1 MNAQLQNYAPGA
13 RLVIRDT
20 EWVLRRVDL
29 SSDGG
34 YQLTCDGIS
43 ELVHGQ
49 TNMFLTQIE
58 DDIQTLDPAKTQLEQ
73 DLSDKFAQGLLYIES
88 QLRQAIPNDESI
100 HLAQHAAMDLVPYQ
114 IDPTVQALKQP
125 RQRILIADA
134 VGLGKTLEAGIL
146 VTELMQRGRGKRM
159 LVLTLKSMMTQFQKE
174 FWNRFTIPLTRL
186 DSAGLQRV
194 RQRIPGNHN
203 PFYYFDK
210 SIISID
216 TLKQDNEFK
225 GYLEKAYWDIIV
237 IDEAHNVADR
247 GTSSQRAALAQLL
260 ASRSDTLIML
270 SATPHDGKAR
280 SFASLMN
287 MLDPTAIANPE
298 QYAKEDFHNKGLVI
312 RRFKK
317 DIREQVE
324 TEFKE
329 RQVHCL
335 KHPASLEEETAYDA
349 LLAVPFTYKGK
360 FDPEKQGHLIRIG
373 LQKALFSSPA
383 ACLSSVNERIAKLEN
398 TLSQNEPQ
406 NEDIHTELN
415 ALQSLKLALQNI
427 NVERNTKYQNFI
439 QLLKNKA
446 FDWKKTNTNDR
457 LVIFSERLETLKFL
471 EKQLKQDLKLN
482 DAQITQLHGG
492 LSDVDQ
498 QKIVETFGKP
508 ETKLRVL
515 LCSDVASEGINLHY
529 LSHRLIHFDLP
540 WSLMVFQQRNGRVD
554 RYGQEETPHIYYL
567 ITESENQT
575 IRGDTRILEILQQK
589 DEQAYKN
596 IGDPATFMKV
606 HDVDAE
612 EQLTEKAMAE
622 GMEAQV
628 FDQTYQADES
638 NEGDELF
645 ALFFSTEEA
654 APSALQQLPL
664 AERQNLF
671 ASDYVFA
678 KAAIQYLNRD
688 RQLMDASFSDS
699 NQTFSLIAP
708 DDLRHHFRYLP
719 PEIRPE
725 KWEQPLILTAD
736 KKQYQNEVKRSRQD
750 ESAWPKQHY
759 LWAQHPVM
767 QWLQERMLANVGRH
781 TAPVLAL
788 NSELQPGQSI
798 FLVSG
803 LIPNRKAHPVIWHW
817 YAVHCDDGKVTSVE
831 DMHQTLKQLQLG
843 RKPLPN
849 SGQPVE
855 LEKLLALRGP
865 VIEAAKQQ
873 VLQARNEFDTEM
885 QVKLAAQTAELQR
898 LRELQQDQLEL
909 ALSTSRQD
917 TSFKEARRLRE
928 SKRIDDIFKQ
938 YQTWVEE
945 TLNTEPMPYMQI
957 IGVITRAHQSP
968 YMSGEH

>member
-1 MNAQLQNYAPGA
+1 MNAQLKHYAPGA

-43 ELVHGQ
+43 ELVRGQ

-58 DDIQTLDPAKTQLEQ
+58 DDIQILDPAETTLEQ
-73 DLSDKFAQGLLYIES
+73 DISDKFAQGLLYIES
-88 QLRQAIPNDESI
+88 QLRQAIPNDELI

-114 IDPTVQALKQP
+114 IDPTIQALKQP

-146 VTELMQRGRGKRM
+146 VTELMQRGRGKRI

-186 DSAGLQRV
+186 DSNGLQRV
-194 RQRIPGNHN
+194 RSRIPGNHN

-225 GYLEKAYWDIIV
+225 GYLENAYWDIIV
-237 IDEAHNVADR
+237 IDECHNVADR
-247 GTSSQRAALAQLL
+247 GTSSQRAQLAQLL
-260 ASRSDTLIML
+260 ANRSDTLIML

-317 DIREQVE
+317 DIRDQVDS
-324 TEFKE
+324 EFKE

-335 KHPASLEEETAYDA
+335 NHPASPEEEAAYEA
-349 LLAVPFTYKGK
+349 LLAVPFTYRGQ

-383 ACLSSVNERIAKLEN
+383 ACIASINERISKLEKVD
-398 TLSQNEPQ
+398 Q
-406 NEDIHTELN
+406 NEDIQTELN
-415 ALQSLKLALQNI
+415 SLQSLLLSLKNI
-427 NVERNTKYQNFI
+427 STDRYAKYQNFI
-439 QLLKNKA
+439 QLLKGKA
-446 FDWKKTNTNDR
+446 FGWKKTDTNDR
-457 LVIFSERLETLKFL
+457 LVIFSERLETLNFL
-471 EKQLKQDLKLN
+471 EQQLKQDLKLK
-482 DAQITQLHGG
+482 DDQITQLHGG

-498 QKIVETFGKP
+498 QAIVEAFGKP

-554 RYGQEETPHIYYL
+554 RYGQEQTPHIYYM
-567 ITESENQT
+567 ITESENET

-606 HDVDAE
+606 HDAE
-612 EQLTEKAMAE
+612 EEEKLTEQAMAE
-622 GMEAQV
+622 GMNADQ
-628 FDQTYQADES
+628 FDQTYNADES
-638 NEGDELF
+638 NAGDELM
-645 ALFFSTEEA
+645 ALFLSGAEEEPTPA
-654 APSALQQLPL
+654 QTLPL
-664 AERQNLF
+664 ATRNTLF
-671 ASDYVFA
+671 RDDYNFA
-678 KAAIQYLNRD
+678 KAAIAYLNTD
-688 RQLMDASFSDS
+688 KCLIDASFSDS

-708 DDLRHHFRYLP
+708 DDLRHRFRYLP
-719 PEIRPE
+719 PEIRPAE
-725 KWEQPLILTAD
+725 WKDGLTLTAD
-736 KKQYQNEVKRSRQD
+736 KQQYLDEVKRSRND
-750 ESAWPKQHY
+750 ENAWPKQHY

-767 QWLQERMLANVGRH
+767 QWLHERMLANVGRH

-788 NSELQPGQSI
+788 NSEIPAGQSI

-803 LIPNRKAHPVIWHW
+803 LIPNRKAHPVIWQW
-817 YAVHCDDGKVTSVE
+817 YAVVCEGKQVVSVDDL
-831 DMHQTLKQLQLG
+831 HQTLDQVG
-843 RKPLPN
+843 IGNKPLPN
-849 SGQPVE
+849 AG
-855 LEKLLALRGP
+855 KT
-865 VIEAAKQQ
+865 I
-873 VLQARNEFDTEM
+873 EM
-885 QVKLAAQTAELQR
+885 QHLHDLRQAVIDATKQKVLSAREAFDQTMQSKLAETTAELQR
-898 LRELQQDQLEL
+898 LRELQQRQLEL
-909 ALSTSRQD
+909 ALSNDKRDSK
-917 TSFKEARRLRE
+917 FKESRRQE
-928 SKRIDDIFKQ
+928 ETKHIDKVFTL
-938 YQTWVEE
+938 YQTWIEE
-945 TLNTEPMPYMQI
+945 TLNTEPQPYIQI
-957 IGVITRAHQSP
+957 IGVLTREQ
-968 YMSGEH
+968 

>member
-1 MNAQLQNYAPGA
+1 MNRIANYAPGA
-13 RLVIRDT
+13 RLLIRDT

-43 ELVHGQ
+43 ELVRGHSS
-49 TNMFLTQIE
+49 MFLTEIE
-58 DDIQTLDPAKTQLEQ
+58 DDIQVLDPAETHLEQ
-73 DLSDKFAQGLLYIES
+73 DLSDKFSQGLLYIES
-88 QLRQAIPNDESI
+88 QLCQAIPNDESI

-114 IDPTVQALKQP
+114 LDPTIQALKQP

-146 VTELMQRGRGKRM
+146 VTELMQRGRGKRI

-225 GYLEKAYWDIIV
+225 RYLEKAYWDIIV

-247 GTSSQRAALAQLL
+247 GGSSQRAALAQLL

-317 DIREQVE
+317 DIRDQVE
-324 TEFKE
+324 SEFKE

-335 KHPASLEEETAYDA
+335 SHPASPGEEAAYDA

-360 FDPEKQGHLIRIG
+360 FDPKKQGHLNRIG

-383 ACLSSVNERIAKLEN
+383 ACLTSVKERIAKLEN
-398 TLSQNEPQ
+398 RSEQ
-406 NEDIHTELN
+406 NEDTNTELN
-415 ALQSLKLALQNI
+415 ALQNI
-427 NVERNTKYQNFI
+427 RVECNAKYQNFI
-439 QLLKNKA
+439 QLLKSKT
-446 FDWKKTNTNDR
+446 FGWKKTDTNDR
-457 LVIFSERLETLKFL
+457 LVIFSERLETLNFL
-471 EKQLKQDLKLN
+471 ECQLKQDLKLKET
-482 DAQITQLHGG
+482 QITQLHGG
-492 LSDVDQ
+492 LSDIDQ
-498 QKIVETFGKP
+498 QAIVEAFGKSD
-508 ETKLRVL
+508 TKLRIL

-612 EQLTEKAMAE
+612 EQLTEKAMVE
-622 GMEAQV
+622 GMDAQI
-628 FDQTYQADES
+628 FDQRYQADES
-638 NEGDELF
+638 NEGDELL
-645 ALFFSTEEA
+645 ALFFSTEKA
-654 APSALQQLPL
+654 APSATQALPL

-671 ASDYVFA
+671 ASDYAFA

-688 RQLMDASFSDS
+688 RQLMDANFSDS
-699 NQTFSLIAP
+699 NQTFSLVTP
-708 DDLRHHFRYLP
+708 DDLRHQFRYLP
-719 PEIRPE
+719 AEIRPE

-736 KKQYQNEVKRSRQD
+736 KQQYQDEVKRSRQD

-788 NSELQPGQSI
+788 NSQLEPGQSI
-798 FLVSG
+798 FLISG

-817 YAVHCDDGKVTSVE
+817 YAVHCDAGKVTSVKE
-831 DMHQTLKQLQLG
+831 MHKTLKQLQLG

-849 SGQPVE
+849 SGKPIE
-855 LEKLLALRGP
+855 LNGLLALRAS
-865 VIEAAKQQ
+865 VIAAAKQQ
-873 VLQARNEFDTEM
+873 VLQARSEFDAEM
-885 QVKLAAQTAELQR
+885 QSKLADQTAELQR
-898 LRELQQDQLEL
+898 LRQLQQGQLEL
-909 ALSTSRQD
+909 ALSTSKQD
-917 TSFKEARRLRE
+917 TPFKEARRVRE
-928 SKRIDDIFKQ
+928 SRRIDDIFNQ
-938 YQTWVEE
+938 HQIWVEE

-957 IGVITRAHQSP
+957 IGVITRAHQCE
-968 YMSGEH
+968 GGQ

>member
-1 MNAQLQNYAPGA
+1 MTKGLQHYAPGA
-13 RLVIRDT
+13 RIVIRDT

-34 YQLTCDGIS
+34 RQLTCDGIS
-43 ELVHGQ
+43 ELVRGQ
-49 TNMFLTQIE
+49 TSMFLTEIE
-58 DDIQTLDPAKTQLEQ
+58 DDIQVLDPVETQLEQ
-73 DLSDKFAQGLLYIES
+73 DLSDKFSQGLLYIES
-88 QLRQAIPNDESI
+88 QLRQAIPNDEAI
-100 HLAQHAAMDLVPYQ
+100 HLAQNAAMDLVPYQ
-114 IDPTVQALKQP
+114 LDPTVQALKQP

-146 VTELMQRGRGKRM
+146 VTELMQRGKGKRI

-247 GTSSQRAALAQLL
+247 GTSSQRAALAHLL

-270 SATPHDGKAR
+270 SATPHDGRAR

-287 MLDPTAIANPE
+287 MLDPTAISNPE

-317 DIREQVE
+317 DIRDQVE
-324 TEFKE
+324 AEFKE

-335 KHPASLEEETAYDA
+335 THSAGMEEEAAYEA

-360 FDPEKQGHLIRIG
+360 FDPDKQGHLIRIG

-383 ACLSSVNERIAKLEN
+383 ACITSVNERISKLKKSPE
-398 TLSQNEPQ
+398 QNK
-406 NEDIHTELN
+406 DIQTELN
-415 ALQSLKLALQNI
+415 SLQSLQLALRNI
-427 NVERNTKYQNFI
+427 SIDCYVKYQNFI
-439 QLLKNKA
+439 QLLTNKE
-446 FDWKKTNTNDR
+446 FGWKKSDTNDR
-457 LVIFSERLETLKFL
+457 LVIFSERLETLNFL
-471 EKQLKQDLKLN
+471 EQQLKQDLKLK

-492 LSDVDQ
+492 LSDVEQ
-498 QKIVETFGKP
+498 QDIVEAFGKA

-515 LCSDVASEGINLHY
+515 LCSDVASEGINLHF

-554 RYGQEETPHIYYL
+554 RYGQEQTPHIYYL
-567 ITESENQT
+567 ITESENKT
-575 IRGDTRILEILQQK
+575 IRGDTRILEILQKK

-606 HDVDAE
+606 HDIEGE
-612 EQLTEKAMAE
+612 EKLTEQAMAE
-622 GMEAQV
+622 GTEANI
-628 FDQTYQADES
+628 FDQTYTADES
-638 NEGDELF
+638 NEGDELL
-645 ALFFSTEEA
+645 ALFFNTEET
-654 APSALQQLPL
+654 PLSSEEQLPL
-664 AERQNLF
+664 AERQSLYT
-671 ASDYVFA
+671 SDYLFA
-678 KAAIQYLNRD
+678 KAAINYLNSEKRNI
-688 RQLMDASFSDS
+688 DANFSDS
-699 NQTFSLIAP
+699 NQTLSLIAP
-708 DDLRHHFRYLP
+708 DDLRYRFRYLP
-719 PEIRPE
+719 SEIRPDD
-725 KWEQPLILTAD
+725 WNLILTAD
-736 KKQYQNEVKRSRQD
+736 KQQYQDEVKRSRQD
-750 ESAWPKQHY
+750 ETAWPKQHY
-759 LWAQHPVM
+759 LWKQHPVM

-781 TAPVLAL
+781 TAPVLVL
-788 NSELQPGQSI
+788 NSELSPGQSI
-798 FLVSG
+798 FFISG
-803 LIPNRKAHPVIWHW
+803 LIPNRKAHPVIWRW
-817 YAVHCDDGKVTSVE
+817 YAVCCENGQVTTVE
-831 DMHQTLKQLQLG
+831 DLHQTLIQLQLG
-843 RKPLPN
+843 SKPLPN
-849 SGQPVE
+849 SGQFVDME
-855 LEKLLALRGP
+855 SLLTMRSP

-873 VLQARNEFDTEM
+873 ILNARTEFDGEM
-885 QVKLAAQTAELQR
+885 QSKLAEQTAELKR
-898 LRELQQDQLEL
+898 LRDLQQGQLEL

-917 TSFKEARRLRE
+917 TPFKDARRARE
-928 SKRIDDIFKQ
+928 MQRIDTVFNQ

-957 IGVITRAHQSP
+957 IGVVTRAKEQ
-968 YMSGEH
+968 

>member
-1 MNAQLQNYAPGA
+1 MNAQLKHYAPGA

-43 ELVHGQ
+43 ELVRGQ

-58 DDIQTLDPAKTQLEQ
+58 DDIQILDPAETKLEQ

-88 QLRQAIPNDESI
+88 QLRQAIPNDELI

-114 IDPTVQALKQP
+114 IDPTIQALKQP

-146 VTELMQRGRGKRM
+146 ATELMQRGRGKRI

-186 DSAGLQRV
+186 DSTGLQRV
-194 RQRIPGNHN
+194 RSRIPGNHN

-225 GYLEKAYWDIIV
+225 GYLENAYWDIIV
-237 IDEAHNVADR
+237 IDECHNVADR
-247 GTSSQRAALAQLL
+247 GTSSQRAQLAQLL
-260 ASRSDTLIML
+260 ANRSDTLIML
-270 SATPHDGKAR
+270 SATPHDGRAR

-317 DIREQVE
+317 DIRDQVE
-324 TEFKE
+324 GEFKE

-335 KHPASLEEETAYDA
+335 NHLASPEEEAAYEA

-373 LQKALFSSPA
+373 LQKALFSSPT
-383 ACLSSVNERIAKLEN
+383 ACIASVDERISKLEIA
-398 TLSQNEPQ
+398 EP
-406 NEDIHTELN
+406 NEDIQSELN
-415 ALQSLKLALQNI
+415 ALQSLLLVLKNI
-427 NVERNTKYQNFI
+427 SVDHYAKYKNFI
-439 QLLKNKA
+439 QLLKGKA
-446 FDWKKTNTNDR
+446 FDWKKTDTNDR
-457 LVIFSERLETLKFL
+457 LVIFSERLETLNFL
-471 EKQLKQDLKLN
+471 EKQLKQDLKLK
-482 DAQITQLHGG
+482 DDQITQLHGG

-498 QKIVETFGKP
+498 QDIVEAFGKP

-554 RYGQEETPHIYYL
+554 RYGQEQTPHIYYM
-567 ITESENQT
+567 ITESENET

-606 HDVDAE
+606 HDAE
-612 EQLTEKAMAE
+612 EEEKLTEQAMAE
-622 GMEAQV
+622 GMGAEQ
-628 FDQTYQADES
+628 FDQTYSADES
-638 NEGDELF
+638 NEGDELL
-645 ALFFSTEEA
+645 ALFLSGGTEKQTPE
-654 APSALQQLPL
+654 QTLPL
-664 AERQNLF
+664 ATRKTLF
-671 ASDYVFA
+671 ADDYRFA
-678 KAAIQYLNRD
+678 KNAIAYLNSEK
-688 RQLMDASFSDS
+688 RQIDTSFSDS
-699 NQTFSLIAP
+699 NQTFSIIAP
-708 DDLRHHFRYLP
+708 DDLRHRFRYLP
-719 PEIRPE
+719 PEIRPTE
-725 KWEQPLILTAD
+725 WKDGLILTAD
-736 KKQYQNEVKRSRQD
+736 KQQYMDEVKRSRND
-750 ESAWPKQHY
+750 ENAWPKQHY

-767 QWLQERMLANVGRH
+767 QWLHERMLANVGRH

-788 NSELQPGQSI
+788 NSEIPEGQSI

-803 LIPNRKAHPVIWHW
+803 LIPNRKAHPVIWQW
-817 YAVHCDDGKVTSVE
+817 YAVVCEGEQVTRIDDL
-831 DMHQTLKQLQLG
+831 HQTLEQLQLG
-843 RKPLPN
+843 NKPLPN
-849 SGQPVE
+849 TGKAIDMTP
-855 LEKLLALRGP
+855 LEILRGP
-865 VIEAAKQQ
+865 VIDAAKQK
-873 VLQARNEFDTEM
+873 VLEARTAFDAEM
-885 QVKLAAQTAELQR
+885 QTKLAETTAELQR
-898 LRELQQDQLEL
+898 LRELQQGQLEL
-909 ALSTSRQD
+909 SLSNDKRDSK
-917 TSFKEARRLRE
+917 FKESRRQKE
-928 SKRIDDIFKQ
+928 MNRIDEIFTN

-945 TLNTEPMPYMQI
+945 TLNTEPKPYMQI
-957 IGVITRAHQSP
+957 IGVFTREQ
-968 YMSGEH
+968 

>member
-1 MNAQLQNYAPGA
+1 MSAQLKHYAPGA

-43 ELVHGQ
+43 ELVRGQ
-49 TNMFLTQIE
+49 TSMFLTQIE
-58 DDIQTLDPAKTQLEQ
+58 DDIQILNPAETHLEQ
-73 DLSDKFAQGLLYIES
+73 DHSDKFSQGLLYIES
-88 QLRQAIPNDESI
+88 QLRQAIPNDELI

-114 IDPTVQALKQP
+114 IDPAIQALKQP

-146 VTELMQRGRGKRM
+146 VTELMQRGRGKRI

-225 GYLEKAYWDIIV
+225 GYLERSYWDIII

-298 QYAKEDFHNKGLVI
+298 QYSKEDFHNKGLVI

-317 DIREQVE
+317 DIRDQVE
-324 TEFKE
+324 GEFKE
-329 RQVHCL
+329 REVHCL
-335 KHPASLEEETAYDA
+335 NHPASLEEEAAYEA
-349 LLAVPFTYKGK
+349 LLAVPFTDQGK
-360 FDPEKQGHLIRIG
+360 FEPDKQGHLIRIG

-383 ACLSSVNERIAKLEN
+383 ACITSVKQRLTKLVKNAEQNGDIQTETNALLSLLSALEN
-398 TLSQNEPQ
+398 ISIEQY
-406 NEDIHTELN
+406 
-415 ALQSLKLALQNI
+415 A
-427 NVERNTKYQNFI
+427 KYRNFI
-439 QLLKNKA
+439 QLLKSDEFA
-446 FDWKKTNTNDR
+446 WKKTDASDR
-457 LVIFSERLETLKFL
+457 LVIFSERLETLNFL
-471 EKQLKQDLKLN
+471 ETQLKQDLHLK
-482 DAQITQLHGG
+482 DPEVTQLHGG
-492 LSDVDQ
+492 LSDIEQ
-498 QKIVETFGKP
+498 QEIVEAFGKS

-529 LSHRLIHFDLP
+529 LSHRLVHFDLP

-554 RYGQEETPHIYYL
+554 RYGQEQTPHIYYM
-567 ITESENQT
+567 ITESNNET
-575 IRGDTRILEILQQK
+575 IRGDIRILEILQQK

-606 HDVDAE
+606 HDAEAE
-612 EQLTEKAMAE
+612 EQITKQAMAQGIDAE
-622 GMEAQV
+622 T
-628 FDQTYQADES
+628 FDQAYQAAET
-638 NEGDELF
+638 NAGDELL
-645 ALFFSTEEA
+645 ALFFSGGEQ
-654 APSALQQLPL
+654 ALSHVEQLPL
-664 AERQNLF
+664 AGRQSLF
-671 ASDYVFA
+671 ADDYSFA
-678 KAAIQYLNRD
+678 RKAINFLNNERTVI
-688 RQLMDASFSDS
+688 DASFNDS
-699 NQTFSLIAP
+699 NKTFSLIAP
-708 DDLRHHFRYLP
+708 DDLRYRFRYLP
-719 PEIRPE
+719 PEIRADN
-725 KWEQPLILTAD
+725 WNLTLTAD
-736 KKQYQNEVKRSRQD
+736 KQQYLDEVKRSRQD

-781 TAPVLAL
+781 TALVLAL
-788 NSELQPGQSI
+788 NSELEPGQSI

-803 LIPNRKAHPVIWHW
+803 LIPNRKAHPVIWQW
-817 YAVHCDDGKVTSVE
+817 YAVWCKDGKVQKI
-831 DMHQTLKQLQLG
+831 DDLQQTLERLQLAV
-843 RKPLPN
+843 RPLPN
-849 SGQPVE
+849 TGVSINMSR
-855 LEKLLALRGP
+855 LEALRGA
-865 VIEAAKQQ
+865 VIKAATQR
-873 VLQARNEFDTEM
+873 VLQARDEFDTEM
-885 QVKLAAQTAELQR
+885 QSKLLEQTQELQR
-898 LRELQQDQLEL
+898 LRSLQQGQLEM
-909 ALSTSRQD
+909 ALSSSNQETP
-917 TSFKEARRLRE
+917 FKEARRARE
-928 SKRIDDIFKQ
+928 MYRIDNIFSQ
-938 YQTWVEE
+938 YQRWVEE
-945 TLNTEPMPYMQI
+945 TLNTEPEPYMQI
-957 IGVITRAHQSP
+957 IAVLARDLEQ
-968 YMSGEH
+968 